1 MNGPSD
7 GVGVEGGG
15 RREGEEKMG
24 GGERGISCIPF
35 PSPSPSPLPPNPP
48 LLPPHLPSEGRG
60 IQLVK
65 YMPIKF
71 QISILINKK
80 VVKWGDKQKSG
91 AFSPM
96 QGPFRSPEK
105 G

>member
-1 MNGPSD
+1 ME
-7 GVGVEGGG
+7 VRLEREEGG
-15 RREGEEKMG
+15 KYL
-24 GGERGISCIPF
+24 IS
-35 PSPSPSPLPPNPP
+35 LPPIP
-48 LLPPHLPSEGRG
+48 LSPTPSEGRA
-60 IQLVK
+60 IQLV
-65 YMPIKF
+65 PIKF

>member
-1 MNGPSD
+1 MNRPSD
-7 GVGVEGGG
+7 GVEVEGGG

-35 PSPSPSPLPPNPP
+35 PSPSPLPPNPP
-48 LLPPHLPSEGRG
+48 LLPPYLPSEGRV

-80 VVKWGDKQKSG
+80 GVKWGDKQKSG
-91 AFSPM
+91 AFCPM
-96 QGPFRSPEK
+96 QGPFLGPEK

>member
-1 MNGPSD
+1 MNRPSD

-15 RREGEEKMG
+15 RRKGEEKMG

-35 PSPSPSPLPPNPP
+35 PSPSPLPPNPP
-48 LLPPHLPSEGRG
+48 LLPPHLPSEGRV